1 MGVTLATEVTP
12 FDVKD
17 RMDSRFHDARTMNGE
32 MEPSRFSIYYRGAY
46 RPFDRVAFD
55 DPLLL
60 KTDFVIQP
68 VLLRSVFSCGDRNL
82 YFTQEGAHPYRF
94 AIQTHEG
101 PLVLHKAVRLGWEH
115 NSPLIVRKGQSA
127 QGSLPQRASFLE
139 VSSDNVMVTIL
150 KKAEDGNGLLLRC
163 YETDGQD
170 TQITIQ
176 CPKGVVKAMLTNI
189 IEEDQKVIPVK
200 ADGRIE
206 VQVGKYAI
214 ETVRLLYH

>member
-17 RMDSRFHDARTMNGE
+17 RMDPRFHDARTMKGE
-32 MEPSRFSIYYRGAY
+32 LEPTRFSIYHKGAY
-46 RPFDRVAFD
+46 RPFDRVALE

-94 AIQTHEG
+94 AIQTHKG
-101 PLVLHKAVRLGWEH
+101 SLVPHEAVRLGWEH
-115 NSPLIVRKGQSA
+115 NSPLILRKGQSA
-127 QGSLPQRASFLE
+127 QGSLPVSQSFLD
-139 VSSDNVMVTIL
+139 VSTDNVLVTIL

-170 TQITIQ
+170 AQATIQ
-176 CPKGVVKAMLTNI
+176 CPKGVVKAVLTNI
-189 IEEDQKVIPVK
+189 IEEDQKTIPIQPNGKLVL
-200 ADGRIE
+200 A
-206 VQVGKYAI
+206 VGKYSI
-214 ETVRLLYH
+214 ETVRLQYH